1 LKEINYIYFVDLTDQ
16 LVCRNIIKT
25 NGIMSPYI
33 IHYITYKTEYPLYS
47 INLDNLLTE
56 LDADQIGFVSPRFQ
70 YITLSNWVRNDLK
83 IGIGVTNSKMYSKS
97 DIERIHRIAELEIEF
112 EKLRRI
118 VNKNLPSRL
127 SCIYLAEDS
136 FEGRTMLKNMFLNK
150 KLKFH
155 ITEVEITVYIAFHK
169 ADSKWVEHYEKTKDV
184 NAIINYW
191 LGKDFNNSPEYE
203 YLVEGILNLKNESD
217 RKYIEENCEE

>member
-1 LKEINYIYFVDLTDQ
+1 MKEINFIYFVDLTDQ
-16 LVCRNIIKT
+16 LVCHNLIKT
-25 NGIMSPYI
+25 NGIWSPYI

-56 LDADQIGFVSPRFQ
+56 LDADQIGFISPRFQ
-70 YITLSNWVRNDLK
+70 YITLSSWVRNGLK
-83 IGIGVTNSKMYSKS
+83 IGIGLTNPKMYSKS

-112 EKLRRI
+112 EKIRRI

-127 SCIYLAEDS
+127 SCIYLAENS

-150 KLKFH
+150 KTKFL
-155 ITEVEITVYIAFHK
+155 ITEIEITEYIAFHK
-169 ADSKWVEHYEKTKDV
+169 ADSKWIVNYEITKDV
-184 NAIINYW
+184 TAVINYW
-191 LGKDFNNSPEYE
+191 LGKDFDNLPEYE

-217 RKYIEENCEE
+217 RKHIEENCEK